1 MAETKTGI
9 TKSGIKENCEWNGVG
24 PCPRH
29 QIHQTKAAQPSAFGG
44 SDDFVESLQSKGF
57 DVDSDVITTE
67 GYENYVATREESR
80 VGRWSKNELIRE
92 GLLTEVEVD
101 EVRNTPPRLKDA
113 EPVVSKASSAGQ
125 LYTII
130 EDIHTENENSV
141 NVDNMKEKYDGIR
154 RIENMDDAR
163 NAFLNEEAN
172 KIYNAAWL
180 IESDPSRLAK
190 YGEEIVDAANNV
202 ARLENNP
209 TGTLP
214 VNRTGDGYQLSP
226 KYDTLLTLLK
236 THKNEIRKEALVQ
249 GSYNDEK
256 PSFSLV
262 NARVEKIVNDKEIAK
277 LEKAARNPF
286 NFKAK
291 KELASAKSMDKLLT
305 DNLNYF
311 ESTNNDKVRTV
322 I

>member
-1 MAETKTGI
+1 MAGTKGI
-9 TKSGIKENCEWNGVG
+9 TKSGILENCEWEGLG

-29 QIHQTKAAQPSAFGG
+29 QIHQSVASKAATFGG
-44 SDDFVESLQSKGF
+44 SEGFVESLSSGEHAF
-57 DVDSDVITTE
+57 DSDIVTTE
-67 GYENYVATREESR
+67 GYETYVATREESR
-80 VGRWSKNELIRE
+80 VGRWDKNELIRE
-92 GLLTEVEVD
+92 GFLTEAEVD
-101 EVRNTPPRLKDA
+101 EVRNTPPRFKDA

-141 NVDNMKEKYDGIR
+141 SIDSMKEKYDGVR
-154 RIENMDDAR
+154 RIDNMDDAR

-180 IESDPSRLAK
+180 IESDPQRLSK
-190 YGEEIVDAANNV
+190 YGEEIVDAANSV

-214 VNRTGDGYQLSP
+214 VNRTGDGYQLST
-226 KYDTLLTLLK
+226 KYDNLMTLLK
-236 THKNEIRKEALVQ
+236 THKNEIKKEAMVQ

-277 LEKAARNPF
+277 LRKASRNPF

-291 KELASAKSMDKLLT
+291 SELASAESKDKLLT
-305 DNLNYF
+305 SDLEYF

>member
-1 MAETKTGI
+1 MANKKGI
-9 TKSGIKENCEWNGVG
+9 TKSGIVENCEWEG
-24 PCPRH
+24 PGACPRH
-29 QIHQTKAAQPSAFGG
+29 QIHQSVAAKPAAFGG
-44 SDDFVESLQSKGF
+44 DLNFVESLSSEGY
-57 DVDSDVITTE
+57 DVDSDIVTTE
-67 GYENYVATREESR
+67 GYETYVATREESR
-80 VGRWSKNELIRE
+80 VGRWDKNELIRE
-92 GLLTEVEVD
+92 GFLTEAEVD

-113 EPVVSKASSAGQ
+113 EPVISKASSAGQ
-125 LYTII
+125 LYSLI

-141 NVDNMKEKYDGIR
+141 NVDNMKEKYDGVR
-154 RIENMDDAR
+154 RIDNMDDAR
-163 NAFLNEEAN
+163 HAFLNEEAN

-180 IESDPSRLAK
+180 IESDPQRLAK

-226 KYDTLLTLLK
+226 KYNNLLTLLK
-236 THKNEIRKEALVQ
+236 TYKDEIKKEALVQ
-249 GSYNDEK
+249 GSYNSEK

-277 LEKAARNPF
+277 LEKASRNPF
-286 NFKAK
+286 NFAAR

-305 DNLNYF
+305 DNLAYF

>member
-1 MAETKTGI
+1 MAELKGI
-9 TKSGIKENCEWNGVG
+9 TKSGIVENCEWKGLG

-29 QIHQTKAAQPSAFGG
+29 QVHQSVAARLPSFGG
-44 SDDFVESLQSKGF
+44 SENFVESLSSEGYEF
-57 DVDSDVITTE
+57 ESDVVTTE
-67 GYENYVATREESR
+67 GYETYVATREESR
-80 VGRWSKNELIRE
+80 VGRWDKNELIRE
-92 GLLTEVEVD
+92 GFLTESEVD
-101 EVRNTPPRLKDA
+101 EVRNTPPKFKDP
-113 EPVVSKASSAGQ
+113 EPVISKASSAGQ
-125 LYTII
+125 LYSII
-130 EDIHTENENSV
+130 EEIHTENENSV
-141 NVDNMKEKYDGIR
+141 NVDSMKEKYDGVR
-154 RIENMDDAR
+154 RIDNMDDAR

-180 IESDPSRLAK
+180 IESDPQRLAK
-190 YGEEIVDAANNV
+190 YGEEIVDAANSV

-214 VNRTGDGYQLSP
+214 VNRTGNGYELSP

-236 THKNEIRKEALVQ
+236 THKNEIKKEALVQ

-277 LEKAARNPF
+277 LEKASRNPF
-286 NFKAK
+286 NF
-291 KELASAKSMDKLLT
+291 SARKQLTAAQSMDKLLT